1 LSFNKEG
8 STGKFV
14 GENLLSALISLPVM
28 PHPEAPAR
36 HFPFWYEFLNSASD
50 KLLFYFFGSA
60 NRIT

>member
-1 LSFNKEG
+1 LIELYKEG

-36 HFPFWYEFLNSASD
+36 YFPILVRYF
-50 KLLFYFFGSA
+50 KLHV
-60 NRIT
+60 